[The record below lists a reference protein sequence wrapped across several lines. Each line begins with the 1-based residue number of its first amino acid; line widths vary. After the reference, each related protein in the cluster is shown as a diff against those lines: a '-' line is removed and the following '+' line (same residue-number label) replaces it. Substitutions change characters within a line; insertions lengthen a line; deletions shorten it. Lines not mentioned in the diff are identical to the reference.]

1 MALQGLVNRVVRGL
15 IRTPLISRIVGKRLI
30 TVYVVGR
37 KSGRKYSVPVAYTP
51 RGPILLIGT
60 EFAWVRNLRSGEP
73 IDIRLKGKRR
83 RADVLVHVDEPAVVA
98 HYAAMTRHNRQ
109 FAKFNR
115 ISFEADG
122 SPNAMDLHRA
132 WAAGARGVELT
143 PR

>member
-15 IRTPLISRIVGKRLI
+15 LRTPLVCRVVGKRLI

-37 KSGRKYSVPVAYTP
+37 KSGRQYSVPVAYTR
-51 RGPILLIGT
+51 RGPVLLIGT
-60 EFAWVRNLRSGEP
+60 EFAWVRNLRTGEP

-83 RADVLVHVDEPAVVA
+83 RADVRVHIDEEPVVA
-98 HYAAMTRHNRQ
+98 HYAAMTRHNKQ
-109 FAKFNR
+109 FAKFNK

-122 SPNAMDLHRA
+122 TPSAADLQRA
-132 WAAGARGVELT
+132 WRAGARGVELT